1 MAPLTTTPPPGSM
14 TVPPL
19 FGWGDI
25 LILLLLLVAVAVAF
39 FVTTAVG
46 TEAGG
51 RAEWQAWLDARSSS
65 RQAPAPDPGDRPA
78 EPACPVSGGRLATA
92 APACAVRLTCRCAQD

>member
-14 TVPPL
+14 TVSPL

-51 RAEWQAWLDARSSS
+51 RAEWQAWLDARSTS
-65 RQAPAPDPGDRPA
+65 RQAPDPGDRPT
-78 EPACPVSGGRLATA
+78 EPACPVSEGRLAIS
-92 APACAVRLTCRCAQD
+92 APACAAGVTCLCAQD